1 MRIYAAQGRYD
12 AALMQYERCRRELS
26 NQLGVTPD
34 PETEELLRSVRK
46 HRRAPPAKEHGGN
59 SEAGAA
65 SGAWKQPELPDR
77 PSIAV
82 LPFTSIGTDQESGY
96 FAEGVADDI
105 ITELSRNKE
114 LFVVARH
121 SSFRA
126 AHEIDDY
133 PTIGRAL
140 GVRNILTGSVRRASD
155 RLRLS
160 VHLIACATGKEVWA
174 ERYDRKLEDL
184 FEVQLD
190 VARTVTATIAGRLAA
205 LADAVSAAK
214 PPDSFDA
221 YDHVLRAQHYL
232 QLYTQ
237 ADYGSARKHLEKAIE
252 ADPGYAR
259 AYGLLCITGLYEW
272 WFDMREGGLA
282 EVLAIGEKALALD
295 AHDAKTHL
303 ALGVAQLASYN
314 HDHAIYHFNRAT
326 VLNPNDDL
334 AVAEHGRLLM
344 YLDRPEEGLLR
355 VREAMQLNPYHPN
368 WSWNLEGRCLHT
380 AARYEEAIAAFRR
393 IDAPPFWTEA
403 YLAACHAM
411 CGRHERARY
420 HVDRL
425 YELRPDFRLSSFQ
438 KVLPYLNKETLER
451 FLETF
456 RQAGIPD

>member
-1 MRIYAAQGRYD
+1 MSVAAASSQTSSASLRTRRQRNFYALSASD
-12 AALMQYERCRRELS
+12 RR
-26 NQLGVTPD
+26 D
-34 PETEELLRSVRK
+34 
-46 HRRAPPAKEHGGN
+46 PPAKEHGVN

-133 PTIGRAL
+133 PMIGRAL

-272 WFDMREGGLA
+272 WFDMREG
-282 EVLAIGEKALALD
+282 D
-295 AHDAKTHL
+295 WPRCWQSAKRRLPSMPTTPRPTSHS
-303 ALGVAQLASYN
+303 GWRSSPHTITITQS
-314 HDHAIYHFNRAT
+314 IIST
-326 VLNPNDDL
+326 
-334 AVAEHGRLLM
+334 GRPFSIQTTISLS
-344 YLDRPEEGLLR
+344 R
-355 VREAMQLNPYHPN
+355 
-368 WSWNLEGRCLHT
+368 ST
-380 AARYEEAIAAFRR
+380 A
-393 IDAPPFWTEA
+393 
-403 YLAACHAM
+403 
-411 CGRHERARY
+411 G
-420 HVDRL
+420 
-425 YELRPDFRLSSFQ
+425 S
-438 KVLPYLNKETLER
+438 
-451 FLETF
+451 
-456 RQAGIPD
+456 